1 MLMMGISAREK
12 MPRITLKPYQAEL
25 VDRAVNVIHKNRMVY
40 LAMETRTGKTPVS
53 IMTAY
58 HIASEIGNPSVLFAT
73 KKAAMKSIRDT
84 YEQLTLGHPELA
96 QISLEVVSMDSLHN
110 VDWQPKRVLI
120 IDESHGIGAF
130 PKPSKRAV
138 SLAGLSRDC
147 IVLFLSATPTPE
159 SYSQIYHQLW
169 AARSSSGLIY
179 GYKNF
184 YAWARDYVRV
194 KDRRIAAGR
203 TIRDYSDAKKEN
215 IMPYLD
221 ELTVSITKLDAG
233 FKQHRIDEHIY
244 WVPMPLELAQLI
256 KKIKKDR
263 VITIESGSVTA
274 DTAAAVMSKT
284 HQLCSGT
291 VINDNGDGVLLSTHK
306 LDKLKFLMA
315 MYPKLVIFY
324 KYIAEHD
331 ALLKALGSR
340 ATESPEEF
348 EKSTDKVFI
357 GQYLSKREGI
367 NLCTAD
373 AIVFFNIDFAY
384 VSYIQ
389 AMNRIMNLNR
399 EKKAVLIWMFTKGGI
414 EQDIYEVVKQKKN
427 FTESYFKKKERIK

>member
-1 MLMMGISAREK
+1 MHL
-12 MPRITLKPYQAEL
+12 TQYQADL
-25 VDRAVNVIHKNRMVY
+25 VEQAVKVIHAHRLVY

-58 HIASEIGNPSVLFAT
+58 QIASELGNMSVLFST
-73 KKAAMKSIRDT
+73 KKSAMKSIQDT
-84 YEQLTLGHPELA
+84 FSALREGHPELNGLNLD
-96 QISLEVVSMDSLHN
+96 IVSMDSLHN
-110 VDWQPKRVLI
+110 VTWQPKRVLI
-120 IDESHGIGAF
+120 IDEAHGIGAY

-147 IVLFLSATPTPE
+147 IVIYLSATPTPE

-169 AARSSSGLIY
+169 AARATSGLIY

-184 YAWARDYVRV
+184 YAWARDYVDI
-194 KDRRIAAGR
+194 KEKRIGAGR
-203 TIRDYSDAKKEN
+203 SIRDYSHARKDK

-221 ELTVSITKLDAG
+221 ELTVSITQKDAG
-233 FKQHRIDEHIY
+233 FKHHQVEEHIY
-244 WVPMPLELAQLI
+244 WIPMPLDVMQWV
-256 KKIKKDR
+256 KQIKKDR
-263 VITIESGSVTA
+263 VIKINEKEITA
-274 DTAAAVMSKT
+274 PTAVSVMSKV

-291 VINDNGDGVLLSTHK
+291 VITDEEAGIQVSSHK

-315 MYPKLVIFY
+315 MYKHFAIYY

-331 ALLKALGSR
+331 ALVKLLGDR
-340 ATESPEEF
+340 VTEDPDEF
-348 EKSTDKVFI
+348 ETSPDKIFI

-367 NLCTAD
+367 NLYSAD

-389 AMNRIMNLNR
+389 AKNRIMNMHR
-399 EKKAVLIWMFTKGGI
+399 ETKPVLIWLFTKGGI
-414 EQDIYEVVKQKKN
+414 EADIYEVVKQKRN
-427 FTESYFKKKERIK
+427 FTESYFKKKERIR